1 MYCFAITTELRKL
14 SLAAIEFE
22 RADAMV
28 ATNQPYIKVP
38 ASMVQ
43 TAIYLS
49 PVVLGVM
56 SPYLNIKINQINKL
70 CNKST
75 ILTLHRDIK
84 IFTHSFGPIA
94 DMAILSLTQE
104 LL

>member
-28 ATNQPYIKVP
+28 ATNQPYIKLP
-38 ASMVQ
+38 ASIVPIR
-43 TAIYLS
+43 IYLS

-70 CNKST
+70 CNKSA
-75 ILTLHRDIK
+75 ILTVNRDC
-84 IFTHSFGPIA
+84 
-94 DMAILSLTQE
+94 
-104 LL
+104 